1 MSYFIFKGI
10 HSDDMGITVQ
20 SLPPIVKPPKN
31 YTVKEIDGR
40 SESIIEILGHKAY
53 DKEIPIG
60 FEGTD
65 ISSVLDWLDGE
76 GQLILSSEPDKYYDA
91 YILDQ
96 IDYERAIRFRTANVP
111 FLVQPYKYSSEE
123 EETLSRIVI
132 NQGNAECLPLMTIT
146 GNGPVILYIN
156 NILVCTITING
167 YVTLDSK
174 EQEAFK
180 GTEPQNRVMVG
191 EFPRLSPGE
200 NTITFSGTGTV
211 TEVKTIV
218 RSRWL

>member
-1 MSYFIFKGI
+1 
-10 HSDDMGITVQ
+10 MGITVE

-40 SESIIEILGHKAY
+40 SESIVEILGYKAY
-53 DKEIPIG
+53 EKPILIG
-60 FEGTD
+60 FNDTD
-65 ISSVLDWLDGE
+65 ISSVLDWLDGV
-76 GQLILSSEPDKYYDA
+76 GQLITSSEPDKYYDA

-96 IDYERAIRFRTANVP
+96 IDYERAIRFRKANVP

-132 NQGNAECLPLMTIT
+132 NQGNTECLPLMTIT
-146 GNGPVILYIN
+146 GSGQVLLYIN
-156 NILVCTITING
+156 GVLACVNTING

-180 GTEPQNRVMVG
+180 GTELQNRLMVG
-191 EFPRLSPGE
+191 DFPKLSPGE
-200 NTITFSGTGTV
+200 NTIAFGGTGTV